1 MGQGRDPK
9 SHELYLLQVL
19 NRIDASIQGISGTPG
34 GGGGSYPEN
43 TIDATNSSTAVL
55 GAGAVFTGAAVEI
68 TDFAAINVSVF
79 SDVASATDG
88 LEMQFSPDGTN
99 WDHIHVYSVSANIS
113 YSYNQASEMKFFRI
127 KYTNGGTAQSFFR
140 LQVILKVE
148 NVMPSRYTV
157 EQAVRGGQ
165 LADIVKGV
173 IYGET
178 TGGGGGYV
186 AVKVN
191 PSGALTVEADIQNSV
206 LPTGASTSALQVTAN
221 TSLNDIDNN
230 TISINNEVQALNTKL
245 TAVTVTPNILRAT
258 ASGTIAPAVYS
269 FSVANVGA
277 ADGSILGATIK
288 AGETFNFDAGGL
300 NRTFATSTITYDGT
314 GTELVII
321 YNS

>member
-9 SHELYLLQVL
+9 SNELYLLQVL

-99 WDHIHVYSVSANIS
+99 WDHIHTYSVSANTS

-127 KYTNGGTAQSFFR
+127 KYTNGAAAQSFFR

-157 EQAVRGGQ
+157 EQAVKGGQ

-173 IYGET
+173 IYGQT

-191 PSGALTVEADIQNSV
+191 PSGALTVEA
-206 LPTGASTSALQVTAN
+206 T
-221 TSLNDIDNN
+221 IDP
-230 TISINNEVQALNTKL
+230 IS
-245 TAVTVTPNILRAT
+245 VTPNIIRAT
-258 ASGTIAPAVYS
+258 GAGSIPAGARS
-269 FSVANVGA
+269 FSIANVGA
-277 ADGSILGATIK
+277 ADGDILGGTNNIK
-288 AGETFNFDAGGL
+288 AGEVLNFDAGL
-300 NRTFATSTITYDGT
+300 NNTYGAVAYDAT
-314 GTELVII
+314 GTELLIT
-321 YNS
+321 YNN